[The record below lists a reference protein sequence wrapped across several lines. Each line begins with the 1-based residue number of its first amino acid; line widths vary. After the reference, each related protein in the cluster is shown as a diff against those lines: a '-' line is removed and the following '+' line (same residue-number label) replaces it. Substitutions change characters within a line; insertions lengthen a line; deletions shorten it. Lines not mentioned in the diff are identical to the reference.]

1 MKNENKN
8 NSKKIIIIVVVC
20 IVLAAGIGYGIYR
33 YSRYKNA
40 ETIRNQQQEQR
51 EKREQQRQEN
61 LKNGVEPNNQIRIP
75 NFKGMTLEE
84 AHKKIESLG
93 ITKYMESV
101 EKVNSELD
109 EGVIVDFKPQQGAS
123 FAEGE
128 LIYFT
133 FYVSNGNK

>member
-1 MKNENKN
+1 MNKN
-8 NSKKIIIIVVVC
+8 TKIIIIVVVC

-33 YSRYKNA
+33 FSRYKNA

-51 EKREQQRQEN
+51 EKREQERKEN
-61 LKNGVEPNNQIRIP
+61 LKNGVEPTKQIRIP

-93 ITKYMESV
+93 IAKYMESV

>member
-61 LKNGVEPNNQIRIP
+61 LKNGVEPTNQIRIP